1 MLPKTSIIVTK
12 KTGAQVSRRHRYSA
26 CRHRPIPPRRIRPQ
40 AILAQGAPRPCAQKR
55 SHGAPER
62 RPRGV
67 ARRPWCRHDVPG
79 RAANFARAP
88 LSFRGTANKIP
99 SLRKKSN
106 AALRQRW
113 QPIATTGHVHQ
124 PCSTLNRRLPCAG
137 ARGPSK
143 HPRAAGGCRWRPH
156 RGVPP

>member
-1 MLPKTSIIVTK
+1 MLQKTGIIVTK

-26 CRHRPIPPRRIRPQ
+26 RRHRPIPPRRIRPQ
-40 AILAQGAPRPCAQKR
+40 AIMAQRAPRPSAQTAFPWR
-55 SHGAPER
+55 SRR

-67 ARRPWCRHDVPG
+67 TLRPWCRHDVPG

-124 PCSTLNRRLPCAG
+124 PGSTLNRRLPCAG